1 MPIEIVEVPKKRKD
15 FLLAL
20 GVGENFP
27 IEKKKR
33 KAWASLISVYHGVSD
48 RKWTISEIDGEIKVW
63 RLK

>member
-1 MPIEIVEVPKKRKD
+1 MEIAETPKKRKD

-20 GVGENFP
+20 GVGENFT
-27 IEKKKR
+27 IEKEKR